1 MIYKIVQGNSFR
13 LHILVRKMDLSKEFN
28 RLVDF
33 DLNQATDIKVELLC
47 GFGESIIVPTSISGI
62 EHNVLVCTIPSNL
75 ELGNYDVKVSWRYND
90 YDMVSKERNIMQI
103 VESNPKTKIPIGV
116 VQGGT
121 VGMFDLRYYMVT
133 ENQSVCPFAYSLDD
147 VTLSSTPS
155 TLRLGEKYE
164 ASLTPSE
171 GFNLGLVKVIMDGN
185 DITREVYKDGKI
197 VIPAVSGYV
206 SIMANGDDD
215 LYYMGATAAKD
226 MTQLNMEDLQQVEGD
241 LVDKSVTVTT
251 TSEKPYVWLV
261 SRVPLV
267 FTQSGLQV
275 AFNTTKVGDL
285 YFYWSDQLKPGENVY
300 NAKLKQ

>member
-33 DLNQATDIKVELLC
+33 DLTQATDIKVELL
-47 GFGESIIVPTSISGI
+47 GNFGDSIIVPTSISGI
-62 EHNVLVCTIPSNL
+62 EHNVLVCAIPSKL
-75 ELGNYDVKVSWRYND
+75 ELGNYNVRVSWRFND
-90 YDMVSKERNIMQI
+90 YDMVSMERNIMQI

-147 VTLSSTPS
+147 VTLSATPS

-164 ASLTPSE
+164 ATLSPAE
-171 GFNLGLVKVIMDGN
+171 GFNIGLVKVIMDGN
-185 DITREVYKDGKI
+185 DITQEVYKDGKI

-206 SIMANGDDD
+206 SIMANGDDR
-215 LYYMGATAAKD
+215 LYYFGASAAKD
-226 MTQLNMEDLQQVEGD
+226 ISTFNMADLTKMEGD
-241 LVDKSVTVTT
+241 LVGNSVTITT
-251 TSEKPYVWLV
+251 TSEKPYAWIV
-261 SRVPLV
+261 SRVPLD
-267 FTQSGLQV
+267 FTQSGLEV

-285 YFYWSDQLKPGENVY
+285 YFYWSDELKSGENIY
-300 NAKLKQ
+300 NAKLK

>member
-33 DLNQATDIKVELLC
+33 DLKQATDIKVELLC

-103 VESNPKTKIPIGV
+103 VDSNPKTKIPIGV

-133 ENQSVCPFAYSLDD
+133 ENQSVCPFTYSLDD

-164 ASLTPSE
+164 ATLTPSE

-185 DITREVYKDGKI
+185 DITHEVYKDGKI

-206 SIMANGDDD
+206 SIMANGDDN